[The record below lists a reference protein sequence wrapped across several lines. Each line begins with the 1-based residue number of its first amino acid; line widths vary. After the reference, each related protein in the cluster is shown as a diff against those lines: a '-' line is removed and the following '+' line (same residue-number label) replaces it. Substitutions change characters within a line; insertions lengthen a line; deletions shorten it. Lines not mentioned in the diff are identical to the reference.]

1 MLDVSPGRP
10 ENDLGS
16 AYLFQRRGILKTG
29 VARWAAL
36 GGRRVDE
43 CESDNNI
50 EVRGGGGS
58 VSVRV
63 EGCEL
68 SESR

>member
-36 GGRRVDE
+36 GGRRVDG
-43 CESDNNI
+43 CESDKTQI
-50 EVRGGGGS
+50 PERGQNQNHCGEPGG
-58 VSVRV
+58 RF
-63 EGCEL
+63 
-68 SESR
+68 